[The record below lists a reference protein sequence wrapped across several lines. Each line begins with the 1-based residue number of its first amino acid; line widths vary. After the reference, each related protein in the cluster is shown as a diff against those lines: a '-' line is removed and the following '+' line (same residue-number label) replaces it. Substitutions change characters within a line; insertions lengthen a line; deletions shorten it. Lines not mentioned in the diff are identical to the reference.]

1 MFIRQCMN
9 CFVAELGAN
18 IAGGV
23 GGRGEREEES
33 TSGVSTFNSQ
43 HSHPE
48 EVHRF
53 IERLESRDA
62 VYSQLKQLE
71 DENRKYVLF
80 VYHRHMSTATSH
92 SDTYEC
98 RNKC

>member
-1 MFIRQCMN
+1 MKSRIKPCNVLFWRICLQNTICACIFI
-9 CFVAELGAN
+9 VELGAN

-53 IERLESRDA
+53 IERLESRDS
-62 VYSQLKQLE
+62 VYTQLKQLE
-71 DENRKYVLF
+71 DENR
-80 VYHRHMSTATSH
+80 R
-92 SDTYEC
+92 
-98 RNKC
+98 